1 MDVSR
6 AIEFTSSIFSAAEP
20 TSVALG
26 ITAEEFSYVF
36 DDVMRKSVEGGLS
49 FSEKNAVILSIPY
62 DDFLRVKYNV
72 ISKIEPMFSL
82 FDTLE
87 YKYKPDNADTCLY
100 VFSIASSSRD
110 GSASRMLQRM
120 IAEATCLGF
129 SSVLADCTNSRS
141 QRLFERVG
149 FATRASTQY
158 DSFTYAGIK
167 PFETILCTDDI
178 FRMEYVIEK

>member
-36 DDVMRKSVEGGLS
+36 DDVMRKSVAGGLS
-49 FSEKNAVILSIPY
+49 FFEKNAVILSIPY

-72 ISKIEPMFSL
+72 ISKIDPMFSL

-87 YKYKPDNADTCLY
+87 YEPDNADTCLY
-100 VFSIASSSRD
+100 VFSIASSLRD
-110 GSASRMLQRM
+110 GSASRMLERT
-120 IAEATCLGF
+120 IAEATRAGF
-129 SSVLADCTNSRS
+129 SSVLADCTNARS
-141 QRLFERVG
+141 QRLFERFG
-149 FATRASTQY
+149 FVVRASARY
-158 DSFTYAGIK
+158 ESFTYAGTK
-167 PFETILCTDDI
+167 PFETILCTDSI
-178 FRMEYVIEK
+178 FRMEYVIK